1 MTTASDRPAKPG
13 AEGVAPE
20 RPVPV
25 ASPSMAELA
34 PRAAPPVRPT
44 VSPTLRHRPVPAKRS
59 RTASYVK
66 WAVGA
71 LLTLG
76 VIVGLALAWRP
87 QPVPVDLAVVERGP
101 MTATV
106 DEDGRT
112 RVKDRFVVSA
122 PLAGTLARIE
132 LHPGDT
138 VRRGDLVA
146 RIVPLPTPLLD
157 PRSREEAQARVASA
171 QASVKQAG
179 TRIEQG
185 RAAHDFARREADRQ
199 HVLLREGATAPQM
212 VEQAELAERT
222 RREELTSAEFG
233 VRVAESEMRLAQ
245 AALRRLG
252 TAPGPRGDQFE
263 VRSPVEGR
271 VLRVMQESEGAVQP
285 GTALLEIGDPAGLEI
300 VVDVLTA
307 DAVEIRPGA
316 PVLIE
321 RWGGDS
327 LLHGQVHRVEPSAFT
342 RVSALG
348 VEEQRVNVIIDLD
361 EPRERWAALG
371 DGYRVETRTVIWQAP
386 DVLRVPAGA
395 VFRHKGGWA
404 VYAVE
409 RSVVRLRSVDVGH
422 RNGAQVEILSG
433 LRPGERVVV
442 YPSDNVVDGTKP
454 QAR

>member
-1 MTTASDRPAKPG
+1 MTTTSDRPARPG
-13 AEGVAPE
+13 PEVAAQE

-25 ASPSMAELA
+25 VTPSMTDLA
-34 PRAAPPVRPT
+34 PSAVPPPVRPT
-44 VSPTLRHRPVPAKRS
+44 LGRRPVPAKRR
-59 RTASYVK
+59 RTASWVK
-66 WAVGA
+66 WTIGA
-71 LLTLG
+71 LLAVGT
-76 VIVGLALAWRP
+76 IVGLALAWRP

-112 RVKDRFVVSA
+112 RVKDRFVMSA

-132 LHPGDT
+132 VHPGD
-138 VRRGDLVA
+138 VVHRGDLVA
-146 RIVPLPTPLLD
+146 RIVPLPAPLLD
-157 PRSREEAQARVASA
+157 PRSRDEALARVAAA
-171 QASVKQAG
+171 QATVRQAG
-179 TRIEQG
+179 TRIEQA
-185 RAAHDFARREADRQ
+185 RAAHEFAGREADRQ
-199 HVLLREGATAPQM
+199 RALLREGATAPQM
-212 VEQAELAERT
+212 AEQAELAERT

-233 VRVAESEMRLAQ
+233 VRVAESGMRLAQ

-252 TAPGPRGDQFE
+252 AAPGPRGEQFE
-263 VRSPVEGR
+263 LRSPVEGR
-271 VLRVMQESEGAVQP
+271 VLRLTQESEGVVQP
-285 GTALLEIGDPAGLEI
+285 GIALLEIGDPAGLEI

-327 LLHGQVHRVEPSAFT
+327 VLHGHVQRVEPSAFT

-348 VEEQRVNVIIDLD
+348 VEEQRVNVIVNLD
-361 EPRERWAALG
+361 EPREHWAALG
-371 DGYRVETRTVIWQAP
+371 DGYRVESRTVIWQAP

-409 RSVVRLRSVDVGH
+409 RGVVRLRSVEVGH

-442 YPSDNVVDGTKP
+442 YPSDDVVDGAKAE
-454 QAR
+454 AR

>member
-1 MTTASDRPAKPG
+1 
-13 AEGVAPE
+13 
-20 RPVPV
+20 
-25 ASPSMAELA
+25 
-34 PRAAPPVRPT
+34 
-44 VSPTLRHRPVPAKRS
+44 
-59 RTASYVK
+59 VK
-66 WAVGA
+66 WTIGA
-71 LLTLG
+71 LLAGGTIG
-76 VIVGLALAWRP
+76 GLALAWRP

-101 MTATV
+101 MAVTV

-122 PLAGTLARIE
+122 PLAGTLARVE
-132 LHPGDT
+132 LHPGDA
-138 VRRGDLVA
+138 VHRGDLVA
-146 RIVPLPTPLLD
+146 RIVPLPAPLLD

-171 QASVKQAG
+171 RALVKQAG
-179 TRIEQG
+179 SRIEQA

-199 HVLLREGATAPQM
+199 HVLLREGATAPQI
-212 VEQAELAERT
+212 VEQADLAERT
-222 RREELTSAEFG
+222 RSEERTSAEFG
-233 VRVAESEMRLAQ
+233 ARVAESEMRLAQ

-252 TAPGPRGDQFE
+252 AAPGPRGEQFE

-285 GTALLEIGDPAGLEI
+285 GTALIEIGDPAGLEI

-316 PVLIE
+316 PALIE

-327 LLHGQVHRVEPSAFT
+327 SLHGHVHRVEPSAFT

-395 VFRHKGGWA
+395 VFRHRGGWA

-409 RSVVRLRSVDVGH
+409 RGVVRLGSVEVGH

-442 YPSDNVVDGTKP
+442 YPSNNVVDGAKAE
-454 QAR
+454 AR